1 MANIREIKKKSIGTV
16 KSTLKKLDSL
26 KLGRYYFECSIILLK
41 VMIRSSILY
50 ASETYYDMKEMELR
64 QLERI
69 EEGYMRQVLNTT
81 KGCPIIQIYLT
92 MGVTPARFDIQKI
105 R

>member
-1 MANIREIKKKSIGTV
+1 
-16 KSTLKKLDSL
+16 
-26 KLGRYYFECSIILLK
+26 
-41 VMIRSSILY
+41 MIRSSILY

-81 KGCPIIQIYLT
+81 KGCQIIQIYLT
-92 MGVTPARFDIQKI
+92 MGVTPACFDIQKRRLLKCI
-105 R
+105 LEEENLSNYSLENHQRKTGPPNV